1 MPAVEKFFI
10 NTQMSRLSCG
20 MGMEMGVNWELL
32 DAKKWECDLS
42 LRREWERDGNGNKAA
57 ETGGMR

>member
-1 MPAVEKFFI
+1 
-10 NTQMSRLSCG
+10 